1 MNLGQHRGGGVIA
14 FSFIVALALQLV
26 ALPGWAETLR
36 PDWLAL
42 VLIYWSMA
50 LPERVGVGIG
60 WLTGL
65 LLDVASGALLGQ
77 NALAL
82 AIVAYLVL
90 QLHQRL
96 RVFPLWQQSLSL
108 LLLVALHLLLVLWIR
123 GIIGLSIETW
133 TYWLP
138 AVSSLFAWPLVY
150 AALRN
155 LRRAYQVS

>member
-1 MNLGQHRGGGVIA
+1 MSLGQHRGGGVIA
-14 FSFIVALALQLV
+14 LSFVFALALHLV
-26 ALPGWAETLR
+26 ALPEWAEPLR

-42 VLIYWSMA
+42 VLIYWGMA
-50 LPERVGVGIG
+50 LPERVGVGVG

-90 QLHQRL
+90 HLHQRL

-138 AVSSLFAWPLVY
+138 ALTSLIAWPLVA
-150 AALRN
+150 AALRH